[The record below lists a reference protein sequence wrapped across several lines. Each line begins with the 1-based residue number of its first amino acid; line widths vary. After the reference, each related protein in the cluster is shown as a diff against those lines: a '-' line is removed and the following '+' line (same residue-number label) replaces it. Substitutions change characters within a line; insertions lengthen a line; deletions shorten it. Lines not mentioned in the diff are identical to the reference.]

1 MGSQTAKGYPYP
13 VGSDRVMDGDNAI
26 QALAE
31 AVDTRTGVSASGTA
45 TISISAAASGSVT
58 VTFPAGRFTVPPSVV
73 HVTNS
78 FNYIPGANTPSAS
91 AIVLYA
97 GHRAGTASSIVL
109 TTWWIARQE

>member
-13 VGSDRVMDGDNAI
+13 VGTDRVADGDNAI

-31 AVDTRTGVSASGTA
+31 AVDAKLGISASGSA
-45 TISISAAASGSVT
+45 SISIASAASGSVT
-58 VTFPAGRFTVPPSVV
+58 VTFPVGRFTVPPAIT
-73 HVTNS
+73 HTTNS
-78 FNYIPGANTPSAS
+78 FNYIPGANSPSAS
-91 AIVLYA
+91 AVVLYA